1 MTMLK
6 ILCKLVSKQQS
17 NSMLKKV
24 KSLMRNASSYPLSNL
39 WFNSNIVSLYY
50 SFFLRFH
57 QLQVS
62 ALSKMKIKETKLYLG
77 LQPRIH
83 NKHNTG

>member
-39 WFNSNIVSLYY
+39 CCALFLVPNEIVL
-50 SFFLRFH
+50 LWWCH
-57 QLQVS
+57 NKALTLQH
-62 ALSKMKIKETKLYLG
+62 KNYGKTNNNTKLG
-77 LQPRIH
+77 L
-83 NKHNTG
+83 

>member
-39 WFNSNIVSLYY
+39 WSDSFSFLFLYY
-50 SFFLRFH
+50 NGHASILVD
-57 QLQVS
+57 QLFRRNVAES
-62 ALSKMKIKETKLYLG
+62 RDA
-77 LQPRIH
+77 
-83 NKHNTG
+83 

>member
-39 WFNSNIVSLYY
+39 WYDIVASREQVNLYTT
-50 SFFLRFH
+50 FDNR
-57 QLQVS
+57 
-62 ALSKMKIKETKLYLG
+62 A
-77 LQPRIH
+77 
-83 NKHNTG
+83 